1 VITRLNLMKFD
12 GIRLMRKKLLFHV
25 LALLLVNIRV
35 AAHAQES
42 FDPLIIGYPSVAA
55 VNAPLWVGQ
64 DAGLFRKHGI
74 STQLIFIL
82 GGVRIIQG
90 VVAGALHV
98 GWGGGPAT
106 LSAILAG
113 ADIKVIAAL
122 NEMIPYK
129 LVVAKNITS
138 AEQLKGKRIGISRVG
153 DTSDFGASL
162 ALKRLGL
169 NLDRDMTRVPI
180 GTDLERLVA
189 LYRGAV
195 DAAIVEMVNGLMAE
209 KRGYR
214 VLADLT
220 TGPERMLGSGIV
232 VKTAM
237 IEKHPDLCRELLKAT
252 VESIHFLKTRA
263 AESKKIMAR
272 RMRVEDAELLE
283 LYYSMQALNRI
294 LTKPIPSD
302 DGIRTALDFVSL
314 TNAKAKNAKP
324 EQFVDLRFMRELEA
338 NGYID
343 SLWGRKIVNP

>member
-1 VITRLNLMKFD
+1 
-12 GIRLMRKKLLFHV
+12 MRRKILHC
-25 LALLLVNIRV
+25 LLLVYSLITFP
-35 AAHAQES
+35 AALRAAES
-42 FDPLIIGYPSVAA
+42 FDPLIIGYPSVSA

-64 DAGLFRKHGI
+64 DAGVFHKHGLN
-74 STQLIFIL
+74 TQLVFIV

-90 VVAGALHV
+90 VVSGALHV

-106 LSAILAG
+106 LNAILSG

-129 LVVAKNITS
+129 LVAAKKITR

-169 NLDRDMTRVPI
+169 NLDRDMTRVSI
-180 GTDLERLVA
+180 GTDVERLVA
-189 LYRGAV
+189 LERGGV

-209 KRGYR
+209 RRGYP
-214 VLADLT
+214 VLVDLS

-237 IEKHPDLCRELLKAT
+237 IDKHPDLCRELLKAI

-263 AESKKIMAR
+263 DESKKIMAR
-272 RMRVEDAELLE
+272 RMRVGDSGLLD
-283 LYYSMQALNRI
+283 LYYSMQAMKRI
-294 LTKPIPSD
+294 LTKPIPTD
-302 DGIRTALDFVSL
+302 EGIRTALDFVGL
-314 TNAKAKNAKP
+314 TNVKAKGARP

-338 NGYID
+338 SGYID
-343 SLWGRKIVNP
+343 SLWGRRVESR